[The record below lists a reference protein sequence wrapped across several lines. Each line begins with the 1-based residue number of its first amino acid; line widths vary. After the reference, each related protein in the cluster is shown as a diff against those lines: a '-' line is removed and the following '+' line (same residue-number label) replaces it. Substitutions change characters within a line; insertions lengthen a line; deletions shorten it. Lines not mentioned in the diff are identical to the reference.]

1 MQSQLIIYTYLNIKN
16 FAMKSI
22 VLNQVKIVIT
32 LTPLFIYIVGL
43 GCFEDIERI
52 SYNKADEDLSVFLA
66 FFVQKFIVYTLAAL
80 VAFSSIS

>member
-1 MQSQLIIYTYLNIKN
+1 MQSQLIIDTYLNIKN

-32 LTPLFIYIVGL
+32 LPPLFICIVGL
-43 GCFEDIERI
+43 GCFEDIESI

-66 FFVQKFIVYTLAAL
+66 CFMFKNL
-80 VAFSSIS
+80 

>member
-1 MQSQLIIYTYLNIKN
+1 MQSQLIISTYLNIKN

-32 LTPLFIYIVGL
+32 LTLLFICIVGL
-43 GCFEDIERI
+43 GCFEDIESI

-66 FFVQKFIVYTLAAL
+66 CFMFKNL
-80 VAFSSIS
+80 